1 MKLSKG
7 RIRHL
12 HKTKEQSR
20 RNHAKTKEVARRHNL
35 SHKNKTP
42 VNLRSLTLKNA
53 VIRPKHKRRNLNTF
67 ASRLDKRMA
76 HYGVGGEPK
85 KEKDIIKKEE
95 GEMQEATETK
105 ADKKQKVDAIVND
118 VSDGLK
124 KAKER
129 KAKLETM
136 TASERFDR
144 LKTYMKTTV
153 DSIKMGKKLESIL
166 SAMTRS
172 PFNLNSTIDEFY
184 SSRTKYYVNDFKGDI
199 LAMFESVKK
208 DINGMLSSLD
218 WNNNNFI
225 LTIQADGKPE
235 KLNFFLLYVIMRQMF
250 CIDLLNSLIVSS
262 GTELVN
268 AKSMKYLQSCLQAT
282 LQLMFVNTAPSNL
295 VSQQNELFGEKA
307 GSLWDMKNKDI
318 IWGQS
323 DYDTHEK
330 ISSKVD
336 EQKAKAIKE
345 GGDGENVDVIHG
357 NFVKTFMQKLSTGII
372 TNIKET
378 QTSAPPKQSELMLH
392 NNQIYND
399 IKNAITSLLFNVLFN
414 YTTFETTQSG
424 GFAEVANAIGQL
436 ALGLDAHS
444 NAMMSRKKAKE
455 RQAMQTQ
462 ATASNLP
469 QSQVKEK
476 PQEPPEEKEEQL
488 TGTGMEKLEKKE
500 KQKKPIPFSGDYE
513 KISREKEAAREEE
526 QFKLVSALLNSAK
539 KEFEDKGHIDAAR
552 KNHLDKEYKK
562 FMIYSEHPKVFGFKS
577 HTWPEKFLKDAKQLE
592 VNYDD
597 LMQRINEHH
606 EPTSLTTDSQ
616 KTSSFIP
623 NDKMERLNKIPIN
636 TPPVIHGLFSMM
648 LFVDPTS
655 WSPLL
660 LPSKKPSKSMKVYMD
675 TWAKHGLGKIKAVK
689 KVLLSSK
696 NLRINDSLE
705 FQNGDYDER
714 QIQVVVYKPPE
725 DATHNPPHYDIR
737 VMDPELTAT
746 QFFNALSTKYP
757 DYLGAPVP
765 ARLSPENDKEWQN
778 IELGDPKK
786 APALKKT
793 TADWIGPDMNSALSL
808 DAPEE
813 PVSQEVIE
821 NKEPS
826 GFVKDVTL
834 LPGKSVEHLFIM
846 PKSKYFDIQ
855 DIPLKNSGPPVI
867 TSQLLEYIDN
877 SFIKPGM
884 VSQ

>member
-85 KEKDIIKKEE
+85 KEKDTVKKEE
-95 GEMQEATETK
+95 GEMQEARETK
-105 ADKKQKVDAIVND
+105 SDKKQKVDAIVND

-184 SSRTKYYVNDFKGDI
+184 SSRVKYYVNDFKGDI

-372 TNIKET
+372 TNIKEA

-414 YTTFETTQSG
+414 YATFETTQSG
-424 GFAEVANAIGQL
+424 GFSEVANAIGQL

-757 DYLGAPVP
+757 NYLGAPVP

-834 LPGKSVEHLFIM
+834 LPGKSVENLFIM

-855 DIPLKNSGPPVI
+855 DIPLKNSEPPVI
-867 TSQLLEYIDN
+867 TSQLLEYINN

>member
-235 KLNFFLLYVIMRQMF
+235 KLNFFLLYLIMRQMF

-372 TNIKET
+372 TNIKEA